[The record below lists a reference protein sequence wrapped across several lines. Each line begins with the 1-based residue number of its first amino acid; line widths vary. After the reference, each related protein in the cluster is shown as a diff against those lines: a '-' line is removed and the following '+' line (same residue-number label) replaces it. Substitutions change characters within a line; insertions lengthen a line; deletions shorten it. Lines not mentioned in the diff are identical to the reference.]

1 MQEDIA
7 LSPFSPLPPLPTELP
22 LFPLHTVLF
31 PGGLLPLRIFEARYI
46 DMVRTCLREQTPFG
60 VCLIERGNEVA
71 PPDTPTVPVDIGCIA
86 HIVECDMEQ
95 LGLLMIKVRGT
106 QRFKVRSFDPTAA
119 GLLRGTVEPIGIDV
133 EDCKSELFDDCVNAL
148 RRIVATLGA
157 REEGQAPLA
166 EPYDWASPSWV
177 GNRLCELLPVPL
189 KAKQKLMEL
198 MDAGMRIE
206 IVHRYMKQHH
216 IL

>member
-1 MQEDIA
+1 MQDDIA

-46 DMVRTCLREQTPFG
+46 DMVRACLREQTPFG

-71 PPDTPTVPVDIGCIA
+71 ADTPTVPVDIGCIA

-106 QRFKVRSFDPTAA
+106 QRFKVRSADTTAG
-119 GLLRGTVEPIGIDV
+119 GLLRGTVEPIGADL
-133 EDCKSELFDDCVNAL
+133 EDCKGELFDDCVNAL
-148 RRIVATLGA
+148 RRIVTTLGA
-157 REEGQAPLA
+157 REEGQVPLA

>member
-31 PGGLLPLRIFEARYI
+31 PGGLLPLRIFEARYM
-46 DMVRTCLREQTPFG
+46 DMVRTCLRDKTPFG

-71 PPDTPTVPVDIGCIA
+71 TTDGTTVPVDVGCIA
-86 HIVECDMEQ
+86 HITDCDMEQ

-106 QRFKVRSFDPTAA
+106 QRFKVLTFESAPN
-119 GLLRGTVEPIGIDV
+119 GLMRGTVEPIGADL
-133 EDCKSELFDDCVNAL
+133 EDCKGELFDDCVGAL
-148 RRIVATLGA
+148 RRIITTLGS
-157 REEGQAPLA
+157 REDGNVPMV
-166 EPYDWASPSWV
+166 EPYEWTSPSWV
-177 GNRLCELLPVPL
+177 ANRLCELLPVPL

>member
-1 MQEDIA
+1 MQDDIA

-71 PPDTPTVPVDIGCIA
+71 ADTPTVPVDIGCIA

-95 LGLLMIKVRGT
+95 LGLLMIKARGT
-106 QRFKVRSFDPTAA
+106 QRFKVRSVDTTAG
-119 GLLRGTVEPIGIDV
+119 GLLRGTVEPIGADL
-133 EDCKSELFDDCVNAL
+133 EDWKGELFDDCVNAL
-148 RRIVATLGA
+148 RRIVTTLGA
-157 REEGQAPLA
+157 REEGQVPLA

>member
-1 MQEDIA
+1 MQDDIA

-71 PPDTPTVPVDIGCIA
+71 ADTPTVPVDIGCIA

-95 LGLLMIKVRGT
+95 LGLLMIKARGT
-106 QRFKVRSFDPTAA
+106 QRFKVRSVDTTVG
-119 GLLRGTVEPIGIDV
+119 GLLRGTVEPIGADL
-133 EDCKSELFDDCVNAL
+133 EDCKGELFDDCVNAL
-148 RRIVATLGA
+148 RRIVTTLGA
-157 REEGQAPLA
+157 REEGQVPLA

>member
-1 MQEDIA
+1 MQDDIA

-46 DMVRTCLREQTPFG
+46 DMVRACLREQTPFG

-71 PPDTPTVPVDIGCIA
+71 ADTPPLPVDIGCIA

-106 QRFKVRSFDPTAA
+106 QRFKVRSADTTAG
-119 GLLRGTVEPIGIDV
+119 GLLRGTVEPIGADL
-133 EDCKSELFDDCVNAL
+133 EDCKGELFDDCVNAL
-148 RRIVATLGA
+148 RRIVTTLGA
-157 REEGQAPLA
+157 REEGQVPLA

>member
-1 MQEDIA
+1 MQDDIA

-71 PPDTPTVPVDIGCIA
+71 ADTPTVPVDIGCIA

-95 LGLLMIKVRGT
+95 LGLLMIKARGT
-106 QRFKVRSFDPTAA
+106 QRFKVRSVDTTAG
-119 GLLRGTVEPIGIDV
+119 GLLRGTVEPIGADL
-133 EDCKSELFDDCVNAL
+133 EDCKGELFDDCVNAL
-148 RRIVATLGA
+148 RRIVTTLGA
-157 REEGQAPLA
+157 REEGQVPLA

>member
-1 MQEDIA
+1 MQDDIA

-71 PPDTPTVPVDIGCIA
+71 ADTPTVPVDIGCIA

-95 LGLLMIKVRGT
+95 LGLLMIKARGT
-106 QRFKVRSFDPTAA
+106 QRFKVRSVDTTTG
-119 GLLRGTVEPIGIDV
+119 GLLRGTVEPIGADL
-133 EDCKSELFDDCVNAL
+133 EDCKGELFDDCVNAL
-148 RRIVATLGA
+148 RRIVTTLGA
-157 REEGQAPLA
+157 REEGQVPLA

>member
-7 LSPFSPLPPLPTELP
+7 LSPFSPLPPLPTELS

-46 DMVRTCLREQTPFG
+46 DMVRTCLRDQTPFG

-71 PPDTPTVPVDIGCIA
+71 TPDTPTVPVDIGCIA

-106 QRFKVRSFDPTAA
+106 QRFKVRSFDTASS
-119 GLLRGTVEPIGIDV
+119 LLRGTVEPIGTDV
-133 EDCKSELFDDCVNAL
+133 EDCKGELFDDCVNAL
-148 RRIVATLGA
+148 RRIVTTLGA
-157 REEGQAPLA
+157 REEGQVPLA

>member
-1 MQEDIA
+1 MQDDIA

-71 PPDTPTVPVDIGCIA
+71 ADTPTVPVDIGCIA

-95 LGLLMIKVRGT
+95 LGLLMIKARGT
-106 QRFKVRSFDPTAA
+106 QRFKVRSVDTTAG
-119 GLLRGTVEPIGIDV
+119 GLLRGTVEPIGADL
-133 EDCKSELFDDCVNAL
+133 EDCKGELFDDCVNAL
-148 RRIVATLGA
+148 RRIVTTLGA
-157 REEGQAPLA
+157 REEGQVPLA

-177 GNRLCELLPVPL
+177 ATGCANCCRCRSRPS
-189 KAKQKLMEL
+189 
-198 MDAGMRIE
+198 RS
-206 IVHRYMKQHH
+206 
-216 IL
+216 

>member
-7 LSPFSPLPPLPTELP
+7 LSPFSPLPPLPTELS

-46 DMVRTCLREQTPFG
+46 DMVRTCLRDKTPFG

-71 PPDTPTVPVDIGCIA
+71 TTDGTTVPVDVGCIA

-106 QRFKVRSFDPTAA
+106 QRFKILSFETTPD
-119 GLLRGTVEPIGIDV
+119 GLMRGTVEPIGADV
-133 EDCKSELFDDCVNAL
+133 EDCKGELFDDCVGAL
-148 RRIVATLGA
+148 RRIITTLGS
-157 REEGQAPLA
+157 REDGNVPMA
-166 EPYDWASPSWV
+166 EPYEWTSPSWV
-177 GNRLCELLPVPL
+177 ANRLCELLPVPL

>member
-1 MQEDIA
+1 M
-7 LSPFSPLPPLPTELP
+7 
-22 LFPLHTVLF
+22 FPLHTVLF

-71 PPDTPTVPVDIGCIA
+71 ADTPTVPVDIGCIA

-95 LGLLMIKVRGT
+95 LGLLMIKARGT
-106 QRFKVRSFDPTAA
+106 QRFKVRSVDTTAG
-119 GLLRGTVEPIGIDV
+119 GLLRGTVEPIGADL
-133 EDCKSELFDDCVNAL
+133 EDCKGELFDDCVNAL
-148 RRIVATLGA
+148 RRIVTTLGA
-157 REEGQAPLA
+157 REEGQVPLA